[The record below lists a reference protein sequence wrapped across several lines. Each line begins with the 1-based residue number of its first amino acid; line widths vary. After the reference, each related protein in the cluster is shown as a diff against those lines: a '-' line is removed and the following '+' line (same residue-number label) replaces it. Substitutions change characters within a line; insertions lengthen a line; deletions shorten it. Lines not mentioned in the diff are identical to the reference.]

1 MIETTLIA
9 FAIGGEIVDL
19 VAQTGLVAKVV
30 LIILLIF
37 SILSWAIILSKWG
50 SMKRARV
57 QSGRFL
63 RAFRKA
69 QRLQDIAA
77 VSDQFRPSPLVPV
90 FENAYDEFR
99 RQGET
104 NTAAVQR
111 AAQIASSEELT
122 RLERRL
128 PLLATT
134 GAVTP
139 FIGLFGTVWGII
151 DAFQGL
157 GDAGAATLRAVA
169 PGISEALITTAFGL
183 FAAIPAVIAYN
194 HYVHSLKEFGARM
207 DDFTLELLNLI
218 ERTTGIPTGVR

>member
-1 MIETTLIA
+1 MIETTLIGA
-9 FAIGGEIVDL
+9 VVGGEIVNL
-19 VAQTGLVAKVV
+19 VEQTGLVAKVV
-30 LIILLIF
+30 LLILLIF
-37 SILSWAIILSKWG
+37 SILSWAIILSKW
-50 SMKRARV
+50 SALSRARV

-63 RAFRKA
+63 RAFRRA
-69 QRLQDIAA
+69 QRLQDVAS
-77 VSDQFRPSPLVPV
+77 VSEQFKPSPLVPV

-104 NTAAVQR
+104 NIVAVQR
-111 AAQIASSEELT
+111 ACQIASSEELT

-151 DAFQGL
+151 DAFHGL

-169 PGISEALITTAFGL
+169 PGISEALITTAAGL
-183 FAAIPAVIAYN
+183 FTAIPAVIAYN
-194 HYVHSLKEFGARM
+194 QFTHSLREFGARM
-207 DDFTLELLNLI
+207 DDFSLELLNLI

>member
-1 MIETTLIA
+1 MIETTQVALA
-9 FAIGGEIVDL
+9 VGGEIVSL
-19 VAQTGLVAKVV
+19 VEQTGLVAKVV
-30 LIILLIF
+30 LLILLIF
-37 SILSWAIILSKWG
+37 SILSWSVILSKWAAL
-50 SMKRARV
+50 KRARV

-69 QRLQDIAA
+69 QRLQDVAA
-77 VSDQFRPSPLVPV
+77 VSDQFKPSPLVPV

-99 RQGET
+99 RQGEG
-104 NTAAVQR
+104 NITAVHR

-169 PGISEALITTAFGL
+169 PGISEALITTAAGL
-183 FAAIPAVIAYN
+183 FTAIPAVIAYN
-194 HYVHSLKEFGARM
+194 QFTHHLKEFGARM
-207 DDFTLELLNLI
+207 DDFSLEMLNVI
-218 ERTTGIPTGVR
+218 ERTIGIPTGVR

>member
-1 MIETTLIA
+1 MIETILIA
-9 FAIGGEIVDL
+9 FAVGGEVVDL

-30 LIILLIF
+30 LIILFIF
-37 SILSWAIILSKWG
+37 SILSWSVILSKWA

-77 VSDQFRPSPLVPV
+77 VSDQFKPSPLVPV

-99 RQGET
+99 RQGEG
-104 NTAAVQR
+104 NTTAVHR

-169 PGISEALITTAFGL
+169 PGISEALITTAAGL
-183 FAAIPAVIAYN
+183 FTAIPAVIAYN

-207 DDFTLELLNLI
+207 DDFSLELLNLI